1 MKYKANLI
9 CIGDGVTSFLVP
21 LLTWLSSTDIV
32 YVEDEAW
39 TPDEVEEKI
48 LTCGNTVALV
58 MHPGDFRNGV
68 LHCGPR
74 VSRAVT
80 VASRAGKDWIFLVPF
95 DVDFA
100 IKTAKKLTLRL
111 HHDADGS
118 DDGGDVN
125 DGLLVDGLEE
135 MMATSDVRMVLGL
148 LALDN
153 EMTSAETTSAT
164 APPTDTTPTT

>member
-21 LLTWLSSTDIV
+21 LLTWLSSMDIV

-48 LTCGNTVALV
+48 LTLGNTVALV
-58 MHPGDFRNGV
+58 MHPGDFRDGV

-80 VASRAGKDWIFLVPF
+80 VASRFGKDWIFLVPF

-111 HHDADGS
+111 HHDADGCA
-118 DDGGDVN
+118 DVS
-125 DGLLVDGLEE
+125 DGLLVDGLDD
-135 MMATSDVRMVLGL
+135 MMATSDVRMVLGM

-153 EMTSAETTSAT
+153 ETTAAETTSAT

>member
-1 MKYKANLI
+1 MKDKAGLL

-21 LLTWLSSTDIV
+21 LLTWLSSMDIV

-48 LTCGNTVALV
+48 LTRGDIVALV
-58 MHPGDFRNGV
+58 MHPNDFRDGV

-80 VASRAGKDWIFLVPF
+80 VASRAGKDWIFLVPL

-111 HHDADGS
+111 HHDADGCA
-118 DDGGDVN
+118 DIN
-125 DGLLVDGLEE
+125 DGLLVDGLDE
-135 MMATSDVRMVLGL
+135 MMATSDVRMVLGM

-153 EMTSAETTSAT
+153 ETTAAETTSAT

>member
-1 MKYKANLI
+1 MKDKAPLI
-9 CIGDGVTSFLVP
+9 CVGDGATVFLVP
-21 LLTWLSSTDIV
+21 LLTWLSSMDIV

-48 LTCGNTVALV
+48 LTRGDIVALV
-58 MHPGDFRNGV
+58 MHPNDFRDGV

-80 VASRAGKDWIFLVPF
+80 VASRAGKDWIFLVPL

-118 DDGGDVN
+118 DAIN
-125 DGLLVDGLEE
+125 DGLLVDGLDE
-135 MMATSDVRMVLGL
+135 MMATSDVRTVLGM

-153 EMTSAETTSAT
+153 ETTAIPAT
-164 APPTDTTPTT
+164 PASPTDTTPSK

>member
-1 MKYKANLI
+1 MKDKAGLL
-9 CIGDGVTSFLVP
+9 CIGDGITSFLVP
-21 LLTWLSSTDIV
+21 LLTWLSSMDIV

-48 LTCGNTVALV
+48 LTRGDIVALV
-58 MHPGDFRNGV
+58 MHPNDFRDGV

-80 VASRAGKDWIFLVPF
+80 VASRAGKDWVFLVPL

-118 DDGGDVN
+118 DAIN
-125 DGLLVDGLEE
+125 DGLLVDGLDE
-135 MMATSDVRMVLGL
+135 MMTTSDVRTVLGM

-153 EMTSAETTSAT
+153 ETTAEADATAAETTG
-164 APPTDTTPTT
+164 